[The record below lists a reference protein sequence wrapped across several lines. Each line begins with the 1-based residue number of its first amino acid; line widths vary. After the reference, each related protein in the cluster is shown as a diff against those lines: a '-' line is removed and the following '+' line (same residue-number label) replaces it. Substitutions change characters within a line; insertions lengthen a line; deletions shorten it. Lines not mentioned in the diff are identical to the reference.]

1 MTQGKQQQDYPIL
14 LTVKEVAEIIG
25 CSERVAYEVMEEK
38 GFPLIRIRSYKRVN
52 RDDFFEWMNKNCK
65 DAI

>member
-1 MTQGKQQQDYPIL
+1 MRQQDYPVL
-14 LTVKEVAEIIG
+14 LTVKEVSEILG

-38 GFPLIRIRSYKRVN
+38 GFPLIRVRRYKRVN
-52 RDDFFEWMNKNCK
+52 RDDFFDWLNNRK